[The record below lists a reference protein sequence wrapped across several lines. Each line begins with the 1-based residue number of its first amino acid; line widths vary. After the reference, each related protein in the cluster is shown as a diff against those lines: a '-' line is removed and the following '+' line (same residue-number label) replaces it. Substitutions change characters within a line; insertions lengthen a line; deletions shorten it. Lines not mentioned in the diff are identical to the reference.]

1 MCAADSRSAPPH
13 NTSAPSVTSVAVSSV
28 HEITSGAPTDE
39 AALSATRVCVTRS
52 NEWFDI
58 AVSAD
63 RSSDSEATL
72 QWYSVHSDS
81 CARIHMPLYCAS
93 SFLVSNGVSL
103 WVVATL
109 LGHSDPKVTTRYAH
123 LTTKALVGRFD
134 GQGREGIAPRRA
146 RRSWW
151 ATSVLFAWIQEQKAK
166 TPRDGFHN
174 STLPTDRFD
183 GRLTESCAE
192 KIGIGYW
199 AAAGFAGAA

>member
-28 HEITSGAPTDE
+28 HEITSGAPTHE

-81 CARIHMPLYCAS
+81 CARIHMPLLCQLTGVVNSISGDLAICAHAC
-93 SFLVSNGVSL
+93 LQDN
-103 WVVATL
+103 
-109 LGHSDPKVTTRYAH
+109 P
-123 LTTKALVGRFD
+123 
-134 GQGREGIAPRRA
+134 
-146 RRSWW
+146 
-151 ATSVLFAWIQEQKAK
+151 
-166 TPRDGFHN
+166 
-174 STLPTDRFD
+174 
-183 GRLTESCAE
+183 
-192 KIGIGYW
+192 
-199 AAAGFAGAA
+199 GAAFPGERKACRGCVKRR